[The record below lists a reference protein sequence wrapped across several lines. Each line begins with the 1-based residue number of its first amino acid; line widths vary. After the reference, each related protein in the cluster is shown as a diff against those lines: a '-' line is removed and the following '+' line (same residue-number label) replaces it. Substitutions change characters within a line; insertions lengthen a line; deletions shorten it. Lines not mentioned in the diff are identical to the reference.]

1 MTTKNENTATD
12 GAGIKFADEAT
23 TKAFQLQPHLVA
35 MMLEEPFYG
44 RVLRTL
50 TKVPTTAIRTAGV
63 LAKDGD
69 LKMWY
74 NKAFFAAMIGKHIR
88 GVMKHEM
95 LHLIFEHTTTRKF
108 EPHIIWNY
116 ATDLAINSHLMEELP
131 DFGLFPGVPFK
142 ALTEEDKVR
151 MGEEAVRRYELVS
164 AKVASFPPKQAAEW
178 YFTRLMEDKDV
189 ADSIQN
195 PNPDKGQGNGDD
207 GQQPGDGEPGQ
218 PGQGQGQGQGNGPA
232 MPGTL
237 DDHEGWGDM
246 SDEDREF
253 IKAKIK
259 QAAGDAAKECDKK
272 GQWGSVPAELRRQI
286 KAALVAE
293 VPWQKILDRFCGYS
307 RRAHR
312 TTSYSRIHSTMG
324 RLVPGAKRSYTSSV
338 AAYID
343 QSGSVSDAEL
353 ALCFGEL
360 ANLAK
365 NTEFTCYH
373 FDTEVDE
380 DSKKVWKRKGM
391 PAHRTRG
398 GGTCFVAPKEHA
410 NKRKK
415 DFDGYIILTDGY
427 AGDPGPSRLPRA
439 WVITPDGAVQ
449 DWMTKYKKDV
459 IVKMKWPISMERDAA

>member
-1 MTTKNENTATD
+1 MTAKNENTATD
-12 GAGIKFADEAT
+12 GAGIQFADEAT
-23 TKAFQLQPHLVA
+23 AKAFDIKPHLVA

-44 RVLRTL
+44 KVLRTV
-50 TKVPTTAIRTAGV
+50 TKIPTERIRTAGV

-69 LKMWY
+69 IKMWF
-74 NKAFFAAMIGKHIR
+74 NKAFLAALPGKEIR

-116 ATDLAINSHLMEELP
+116 ATDLAINSHLVGELP
-131 DFGLFPGVPFK
+131 DFGLEPGKAFK
-142 ALTEEDKVR
+142 ELTAEDKER

-164 AKVASFPPKQAAEW
+164 AKVASFPPKMAAEW
-178 YFTRLMEDKDV
+178 YFARLMEDPEVKD
-189 ADSIQN
+189 AIQN
-195 PNPDKGQGNGDD
+195 PNPDGQS
-207 GQQPGDGEPGQ
+207 GEGEEGEGGGPGQ
-218 PGQGQGQGQGNGPA
+218 PGNGPA

-237 DDHEGWGDM
+237 DDHDGWGEM
-246 SDEDREF
+246 SEEDRELV
-253 IKAKIK
+253 KAKIK
-259 QAAGDAAKECDKK
+259 QAAGDAAKECDQK
-272 GQWGSVPAELRRQI
+272 GQWGSVPAELRKQI
-286 KAALVAE
+286 KAALVKE

-307 RRAHR
+307 RRANR

-324 RLVPGAKRSYTSSV
+324 RLVPGAKRNYTSSV

-380 DSKKVWKRKGM
+380 ESKKVWKRKGM

-398 GGTCFVAPKEHA
+398 GGTCFTAPKEHA
-410 NKRKK
+410 NKRRSE
-415 DFDGYIILTDGY
+415 FDGYIILTDGY

-449 DWMTKYKKDV
+449 DWMTKYKSDT
-459 IVKMKWPISMERDAA
+459 IVKMKWPANMDRSAA